1 MAAYQVK
8 LPVFEGPF
16 DLLYHLIT
24 EQEVDIYDIPIAKI
38 TAQYLEYIQ
47 MMEILD
53 MDVASEFLVMAA
65 NLIEIKSKML
75 LPKEKPQDFDSGDEF
90 IDEAFADDPRQQLV
104 EQLLEYKRFKLVA
117 EELRDME
124 RRASR
129 IFTRTCDMDIQPEE
143 ILEINIGPI
152 ELLDVY
158 HTLLRRRLEP
168 PIHRVVLGK
177 LSIIDRIKEIRTALK
192 KFKGEITFARL
203 LKKKATRYDTVISF
217 MAVLEMIKAGE
228 IGCDQ
233 NANFEPI
240 VIYQG
245 KKDEKV
251 SEDEYLDEKP
261 DDVSKMP
268 MAKNFKRAD
277 DDIKSIKIN
286 DIPEELLQF
295 KTPSQLEAERKAAA
309 EAALAAAIEAGLN
322 PETPDL
328 VEANAE
334 GTSATPEAANTVEV
348 AGTVAVETSDS
359 TSPIPNPEPSASVT
373 QSQAPATT
381 TDTEE

>member
-75 LPKEKPQDFDSGDEF
+75 LPKEKPQDFESGDEF
-90 IDEAFADDPRQQLV
+90 IDEAFDDDPRQQLV

-117 EELRDME
+117 EELREME
-124 RRASR
+124 RCASR
-129 IFTRTCDMDIQPEE
+129 IFTRTCDMNIQPEE

-158 HTLLRRRLEP
+158 HALLRRRLEP

-245 KKDEKV
+245 KKEEKAP
-251 SEDEYLDEKP
+251 EDEYQDEQP

-268 MAKNFKRAD
+268 MAKGFKRAD
-277 DDIKSIKIN
+277 EDIKSIKIN

-295 KTPSQLEAERKAAA
+295 KTPSQIEAEKKAAA

-328 VEANAE
+328 VEANTEGAPEGAIPADFAE
-334 GTSATPEAANTVEV
+334 ATDSVEAEA
-348 AGTVAVETSDS
+348 SDS
-359 TSPIPNPEPSASVT
+359 MSPTLNPESPALE
-373 QSQAPATT
+373 SQAPETL
-381 TDTEE
+381 E